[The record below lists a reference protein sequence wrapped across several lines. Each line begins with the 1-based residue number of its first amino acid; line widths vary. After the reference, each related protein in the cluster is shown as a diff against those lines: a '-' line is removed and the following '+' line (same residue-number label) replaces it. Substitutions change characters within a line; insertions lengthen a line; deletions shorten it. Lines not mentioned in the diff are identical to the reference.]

1 MIPPPCTLDQHHP
14 SQFFAKSSGKAE
26 CSITCKTERQSRL
39 LSLSRWL
46 ALFVCLLAFSPAG
59 AKPVGKYKNFKV
71 SSYIRA
77 QDLARMEDDK
87 FLKATWE
94 TVSSQ
99 VDLDKIYLETHR
111 DAYTVPEKILLKVK
125 KFFLSKGLEVGGGI
139 TYTRSEPTDFETY
152 SYARDEERQQVKEIA
167 EYTAKHFDDFILDD
181 FFFIDLKN
189 DDEIAAK
196 ERSGKSWTEY
206 RLRLMADAGRELVV
220 EPAKRVNPKVK
231 VIIKYPNW
239 YDHFH
244 GLGFNLEEEPI
255 YFDGLWT
262 GTETRDPGSAQH
274 LQNYLSYNV
283 VRYFDNIAHGKNGG
297 GWVDAG
303 GIHMSMDRYAE
314 QLHLTMLSKTPEI
327 ILWNYM
333 QLNDVKISPQ
343 MRAPWQDAGGNS
355 FRYDE
360 MVAPFKQGNNT
371 VTPTTMARFASV
383 TLRQTDELIGKLGNP
398 IGLASYKPY
407 HSSGED
413 FLQNYLGMIGLP
425 MDMYPKWKEGQQQI
439 LLTQQAAKD
448 PQIVGKIKKQLK
460 QGGDVII
467 TTGLL
472 KAIKEQLGDVCEL
485 YCGDLK
491 AIVNDFGWA
500 GKSER
505 EFIIPQVK
513 YFTNDAWEVVSAGRP
528 LNGGVSGYPILL
540 RDTYSKGTLFVLT
553 IPDDFGNLYDYPAG
567 VLNVIRRSMS
577 KDVGAYIEGPSK
589 VALFPYDNKTLVV
602 ENFNDEAVTL
612 RVVINAKVTALRNL
626 LTGEQLKPAE
636 QPKMPAMFGR
646 NRFFGYAE
654 NATVFDLKLAAHSYV
669 GLGYGN

>member
-1 MIPPPCTLDQHHP
+1 MI
-14 SQFFAKSSGKAE
+14 K
-26 CSITCKTERQSRL
+26 RL
-39 LSLSRWL
+39 LIIAVVAATT
-46 ALFVCLLAFSPAG
+46 ALTVQA
-59 AKPVGKYKNFKV
+59 GKYQNFKV

-77 QDLARMEDDK
+77 QDVARMADDK
-87 FLKATWE
+87 FLNDTWQ

-111 DAYTVPEKILLKVK
+111 DAFTVDEKTMLKVK

-152 SYARDEERQQVKEIA
+152 SYARENERRQVKEVA
-167 EYTAKHFDDFILDD
+167 EYTARLFDDFILDD

-196 ERSGKSWTEY
+196 EKSGKSWTDY

-220 EPAKRVNPKVK
+220 NPAKKVNPKVK

-239 YDHFH
+239 YDHFQ
-244 GLGFNLEEEPI
+244 GLGFNLEEEPL

-274 LQNYLSYNV
+274 LQNYLSYNI
-283 VRYFDNIAHGKNGG
+283 VRYFDNIAPGKNGG

-333 QLNDVKISPQ
+333 QLYEVKIMPQ
-343 MRAPWQDAGGNS
+343 MRAKWQEPGVS
-355 FRYDE
+355 FNYDE
-360 MVAPFKQGNNT
+360 MTAPFTKDGKT
-371 VTPTTMARFASV
+371 VTPSTMARFADV
-383 TLRQTDELIGKLGNP
+383 TLHQTDKLISQLGRP

-407 HSSGED
+407 HSTGEE

-425 MDMYPKWKEGQQQI
+425 MDMYPQWQERQQI

-448 PQIVGKIKKQLK
+448 PQIVARIKAQLK
-460 QGGDVII
+460 KGGDVII

-472 KAIKEQLGDVCEL
+472 KAIKDQLADVCEL
-485 YCGDLK
+485 ECGDLK
-491 AIVNDFGWA
+491 AIVNDFGWF
-500 GKSER
+500 GKSGR

-513 YFTNDAWEVVSAGRP
+513 YYTNDAWEVVSAGRP

-540 RDTYSKGTLFVLT
+540 RDTYSKGMLFVLT

-567 VLNVIRRSMS
+567 ALNIIRRAMS

-602 ENFNDEAVTL
+602 ENFNDEAVSL
-612 RVVINAKVTALRNL
+612 RVIINSQVSTLRNL
-626 LTGEQLKPAE
+626 LTGQQLQPA
-636 QPKMPAMFGR
+636 QIPPVTGFFR
-646 NRFFGYAE
+646 YNRFFGYPDGS
-654 NATVFDLKLAAHSYV
+654 TVFDLQLPAHSYI
-669 GLGYGN
+669 GLGY

>member
-1 MIPPPCTLDQHHP
+1 MTNLFRIMMFMT
-14 SQFFAKSSGKAE
+14 
-26 CSITCKTERQSRL
+26 
-39 LSLSRWL
+39 
-46 ALFVCLLAFSPAG
+46 LFVVHSTLCHAVTPA
-59 AKPVGKYKNFKV
+59 PPQQHGKYHNFKV
-71 SSYIRA
+71 STYIRA

-87 FLKATWE
+87 FLKSTWE
-94 TVSSQ
+94 LVSSQ

-111 DAYTVPEKILLKVK
+111 DAFIVPEKTLLKVK
-125 KFFLSKGLEVGGGI
+125 KFFQSKGLEVGGGI

-152 SYARDEERQQVKEIA
+152 SYARQNEREQVKHIA
-167 EYTAKHFDDFILDD
+167 EYTAKFFDDFILDD

-196 ERSGKSWTEY
+196 GNRSWTEY
-206 RLRLMADAGRELVV
+206 RLRLMSDAGRELVV
-220 EPAKRVNPKVK
+220 EPAKKVNPKVK

-244 GLGFNLEEEPI
+244 GLGFNLEEEPT
-255 YFDGLWT
+255 YFDGIWT

-274 LQNYLSYNV
+274 LQNYLSYNIM
-283 VRYFDNIAHGKNGG
+283 RFFDNIAPGKNGG

-333 QLNDVKISPQ
+333 QLAEVKIRPE
-343 MRAPWQDAGGNS
+343 MRAPWQSSGGNS

-360 MVAPFKQGNNT
+360 MVAPYQKDGRSIY
-371 VTPTTMARFASV
+371 PTTMARFAHV
-383 TLRQTDELIGKLGNP
+383 TLHQTDQLIGHLGRP
-398 IGLASYKPY
+398 VGLASYKPY

-425 MDMYPKWKEGQQQI
+425 MDMYPQWQQNRQQI

-448 PQIVGKIKKQLK
+448 AQLVEKIKQQLK
-460 QGGDVII
+460 NGGDVII

-472 KAIKEQLGDVCEL
+472 KVIKDQLADVVEL

-491 AIVNDFGWA
+491 AIVNDFGRC

-513 YFTNDAWEVVSAGRP
+513 YFTNDSWEVVSAGRP
-528 LNGGVSGYPILL
+528 LSGGVSGYPVLL
-540 RDTYSKGTLFVLT
+540 RNTYSKGTLFVLT

-567 VLNVIRRSMS
+567 VLNIIRRAMS

-602 ENFNDEAVTL
+602 ENFNDAAVDL
-612 RVVINAKVTALRNL
+612 RVVVNAKVQTLRNL
-626 LTGEQLKPAE
+626 LTGEQLKPIE
-636 QPKMPAMFGR
+636 VKISH

-654 NATVFDLKLAAHSYV
+654 QQTVFEVRLAAHSYI
-669 GLGYGN
+669 GLGY

>member
-1 MIPPPCTLDQHHP
+1 MKTNRQLRLILSVAIAVLTVLPVM
-14 SQFFAKSSGKAE
+14 GKG
-26 CSITCKTERQSRL
+26 Q
-39 LSLSRWL
+39 
-46 ALFVCLLAFSPAG
+46 
-59 AKPVGKYKNFKV
+59 YKNFKV

-77 QDLARMEDDK
+77 QDVARMADDK
-87 FLKATWE
+87 FLNQTWE

-111 DAYTVPEKILLKVK
+111 DAYTVDEKTMTKVK

-152 SYARDEERQQVKEIA
+152 SYARENERQTVKEVA
-167 EYTAKHFDDFILDD
+167 EYTAKLFDDFILDD

-196 ERSGKSWTEY
+196 GTKNWTEY

-220 EPAKRVNPKVK
+220 EPAKKVNPKVK

-244 GLGFNLEEEPI
+244 GLGFNLEEEPL

-262 GTETRDPGSAQH
+262 GTETRDPASAQH
-274 LQNYLSYNV
+274 LQNYLSYNII
-283 VRYFDNIAHGKNGG
+283 RYFDNIAPGKNGG

-303 GIHMSMDRYAE
+303 GINMSMDRYAE

-333 QLNDVKISPQ
+333 QLNDVKIMPEM
-343 MRAPWQDAGGNS
+343 MRAKWQDAGGNS

-360 MVAPFKQGNNT
+360 MVAPFTKGGKT
-371 VTPTTMARFASV
+371 ITPTTMARFASV
-383 TLRQTDELIGKLGNP
+383 TLQQTDKLVGKLGKP
-398 IGLASYKPY
+398 IGLVSYKPY

-425 MDMYPKWKEGQQQI
+425 MDMYPQFLTDRQQI
-439 LLTQQAAKD
+439 LLTEQAAKD
-448 PQIVGKIKKQLK
+448 PQIVEKIRQQLK
-460 QGGDVII
+460 KGGDVII

-472 KAIKEQLGDVCEL
+472 KAIREKIADICEL

-491 AIVNDFGWA
+491 AIVNDFGYM

-528 LNGGVSGYPILL
+528 LTGGVSGYPILL
-540 RDTYSKGTLFVLT
+540 RDTYSKGMLFVLT
-553 IPDDFGNLYDYPAG
+553 IPDDFGNLSDYPAAA
-567 VLNVIRRSMS
+567 LNVIRRAMS
-577 KDVGAYIEGPSK
+577 KDIGAYIEGPAK
-589 VALFPYDNKTLVV
+589 VALFPYDNRTLVV
-602 ENFNDEAVTL
+602 ENFNDEAVSVN
-612 RVVINAKVTALRNL
+612 VVVNEKVGSLRNL
-626 LTGEQLKPAE
+626 LTGESY
-636 QPKMPAMFGR
+636 QPKEQQPATMR
-646 NRFFGYAE
+646 WRSRFSGYPE
-654 NATVFDLKLAAHSYV
+654 GATVFSIQIPAHSYI
-669 GLGYGN
+669 GLGY

>member
-1 MIPPPCTLDQHHP
+1 M
-14 SQFFAKSSGKAE
+14 KS
-26 CSITCKTERQSRL
+26 T
-39 LSLSRWL
+39 
-46 ALFVCLLAFSPAG
+46 LLAVALLLIPA
-59 AKPVGKYKNFKV
+59 AMHAGKFQHFKV
-71 SSYIRA
+71 STYIRA
-77 QDLARMEDDK
+77 QDVARMNDDK
-87 FLKATWE
+87 FLKSTWE
-94 TVSSQ
+94 TVSTQ

-111 DAYTVPEKILLKVK
+111 DAFIVPEKILNKVK

-139 TYTRSEPTDFETY
+139 TFTRSEPTDFETY
-152 SYARDEERQQVKEIA
+152 SYAREEERQLVKKIS
-167 EYTAKHFDDFILDD
+167 EYTARFFDDIILDD

-196 ERSGKSWTEY
+196 GTKSWTEY

-220 EPAKRVNPKVK
+220 NPAKAVNPKVK

-244 GLGFNLEEEPI
+244 GLGFNLEEEPT

-274 LQNYLSYNV
+274 LQNYLSYNI
-283 VRYFDNIAHGKNGG
+283 VRYFDNIAPGRNGG

-314 QLHLTMLSKTPEI
+314 QLHLTMLSRTPEI

-333 QLNDVKISPQ
+333 QLAEVKITPQ

-360 MVAPFKQGNNT
+360 MVAPFTKDGKT
-371 VTPTTMARFASV
+371 VTPTTMARFANV
-383 TLRQTDELIGKLGNP
+383 TLHQTDQLVGQLGNP
-398 IGLASYKPY
+398 IGLVSYKPY

-425 MDMYPKWKEGQQQI
+425 MDMHPQWKDDRQQI
-439 LLTQQAAKD
+439 LLTEQAAKD
-448 PQIVGKIKKQLK
+448 KEIVEKIKGQLRK
-460 QGGDVII
+460 GGDVII

-472 KAIKEQLGDVCEL
+472 KAIKDQLADVCEL

-491 AIVNDFGWA
+491 AIVNDFGFS

-540 RDTYSKGTLFVLT
+540 RDTYSKGILFVLT

-567 VLNVIRRSMS
+567 ALNIIRRAMS

-589 VALFPYDNKTLVV
+589 VSLFPYDNKTLVV
-602 ENFNDEAVTL
+602 ENFNDQAVSV
-612 RVVINAKVTALRNL
+612 RVVVNSKVVSLRNL
-626 LTGEQLKPAE
+626 LTGEQLKPASLPTP
-636 QPKMPAMFGR
+636 QGFFGR
-646 NRFFGYAE
+646 NRFYGYAE
-654 NATVFDLKLAAHSYV
+654 GATVFDVTLPAHSYI
-669 GLGYGN
+669 GLGILSPPSSV

>member
-1 MIPPPCTLDQHHP
+1 MKMKCFTKIVLAAMATLAVLPAQ
-14 SQFFAKSSGKAE
+14 AKSKAM
-26 CSITCKTERQSRL
+26 
-39 LSLSRWL
+39 
-46 ALFVCLLAFSPAG
+46 F
-59 AKPVGKYKNFKV
+59 KNFKV
-71 SSYIRA
+71 STYIRA
-77 QDLARMEDDK
+77 QDIARMDDDK
-87 FLKATWE
+87 FLKDTWE

-111 DAYTVPEKILLKVK
+111 DAFIVPEKTLLKVK
-125 KFFLSKGLEVGGGI
+125 KFFLQKGLEVGGGI

-152 SYARDEERQQVKEIA
+152 SYARENERQQVKEIA

-196 ERSGKSWTEY
+196 EKSGKSWTEY

-220 EPAKRVNPKVK
+220 NPAKAVNPKVK

-244 GLGFNLEEEPI
+244 GLGFNLEEEPL

-274 LQNYLSYNV
+274 LQNYLSYNI
-283 VRYFDNIAHGKNGG
+283 VRYFDNIAPGKNGG

-333 QLNDVKISPQ
+333 QLNDVKITPN

-360 MVAPFKQGNNT
+360 MVAPFTKEKGGRAIQ
-371 VTPTTMARFASV
+371 PTTMARFANV
-383 TLRQTDELIGKLGNP
+383 TLHQTDELIGQLGNP

-425 MDMYPKWKEGQQQI
+425 MDMYPQWQERQQI

-448 PQIVGKIKKQLK
+448 PQIVEKIKDQLK
-460 QGGDVII
+460 KGGDVII

-472 KAIKEQLGDVCEL
+472 KAIKDKLADVCEL

-491 AIVNDFGWA
+491 AIVNDFGWF

-540 RDTYSKGTLFVLT
+540 RDTYSKGMLFVLT

-567 VLNVIRRSMS
+567 ALNVIRRAMS

-589 VALFPYDNKTLVV
+589 VALFPYDNKTLVI

-612 RVVINAKVTALRNL
+612 RVVINQKVGSLRNL
-626 LTGEQLKPAE
+626 MTGDQLKPATLP
-636 QPKMPAMFGR
+636 QTRPMWGR
-646 NRFFGYAE
+646 NLFFGYPDG
-654 NATVFDLKLAAHSYV
+654 ATVFDLQLPAHSYI
-669 GLGYGN
+669 GLGY

>member
-1 MIPPPCTLDQHHP
+1 MMKKMIKNVMMAAVT
-14 SQFFAKSSGKAE
+14 AMAV
-26 CSITCKTERQSRL
+26 QS
-39 LSLSRWL
+39 
-46 ALFVCLLAFSPAG
+46 AQA
-59 AKPVGKYKNFKV
+59 GKYQNFKV
-71 SSYIRA
+71 STYIRA
-77 QDLARMEDDK
+77 QDVARMADDK
-87 FLKATWE
+87 FLNQTWE

-111 DAYTVPEKILLKVK
+111 DAFTVDEKTMTKVK

-139 TYTRSEPTDFETY
+139 TYTRSEPSDFETY
-152 SYARDEERQQVKEIA
+152 SYARPVERQQVRQIA
-167 EYTAKHFDDFILDD
+167 EYTARLFDDFILDD

-196 ERSGKSWTEY
+196 GTKSWTDY
-206 RLRLMADAGRELVV
+206 RLRLMADAGRELVL
-220 EPAKRVNPKVK
+220 EPAKKVNPKVK

-244 GLGFNLEEEPI
+244 GLGFNLEEEPQ
-255 YFDGLWT
+255 YFDGIWT
-262 GTETRDPGSAQH
+262 GTETRDPASAQH

-283 VRYFDNIAHGKNGG
+283 VRYFDNIAPGKNGG

-303 GIHMSMDRYAE
+303 GIQMSMDRYAE

-333 QLNDVKISPQ
+333 QLNDVKITPQ

-360 MVAPFKQGNNT
+360 MVVPYQKDGKT
-371 VTPTTMARFASV
+371 ITPTTMARFASV
-383 TLRQTDELIGKLGNP
+383 TLRQTDRLVGQLGKP
-398 IGLASYKPY
+398 VGLVSYKPY

-425 MDMYPKWKEGQQQI
+425 MDMHPTFLNDRQQI
-439 LLTQQAAKD
+439 LLTEQAAKD
-448 PQIVGKIKKQLK
+448 PQIVDKIKTQLK
-460 QGGDVII
+460 KGGDVII

-472 KAIKEQLGDVCEL
+472 KVIREQLSDVCEL

-491 AIVNDFGWA
+491 AIVSDFGFA
-500 GKSER
+500 GKSPR

-528 LNGGVSGYPILL
+528 LTGGVSGYPILL
-540 RDTYSKGTLFVLT
+540 RDTYSKGMLFVLT

-567 VLNVIRRSMS
+567 ALNVIRRAMS
-577 KDVGAYIEGPSK
+577 KDVGAYIEGPAK
-589 VALFPYDNKTLVV
+589 VAFFPYDNRTMVV
-602 ENFNDEAVTL
+602 ENFNDETVSL
-612 RVVINAKVTALRNL
+612 RVVVNSKITNLRNI
-626 LTGEQLKPAE
+626 LTGELLQPADLPKPA
-636 QPKMPAMFGR
+636 PSWGR
-646 NRFFGYAE
+646 NRFFGYPDG
-654 NATVFDLKLAAHSYV
+654 ATVFDISLPAHSYI
-669 GLGYGN
+669 GLDYGHDS

>member
-1 MIPPPCTLDQHHP
+1 MTNQNLVRIILAA
-14 SQFFAKSSGKAE
+14 FAF
-26 CSITCKTERQSRL
+26 
-39 LSLSRWL
+39 L
-46 ALFVCLLAFSPAG
+46 AANVVQA
-59 AKPVGKYKNFKV
+59 GKYQHFKV
-71 SSYIRA
+71 STYIRA
-77 QDLARMEDDK
+77 QDVARMEDDK
-87 FLKATWE
+87 FLKSTWE

-99 VDLDKIYLETHR
+99 VDLDKIYIETHR
-111 DAYTVPEKILLKVK
+111 DAFIVPEKTINKVK

-139 TYTRSEPTDFETY
+139 TFTRSEPTDFETY
-152 SYARDEERQQVKEIA
+152 SYAREEERQQVKHIS
-167 EYTAKHFDDFILDD
+167 EYTAKFFDDFILDD

-196 ERSGKSWTEY
+196 GNKSWTEY

-220 EPAKRVNPKVK
+220 NPAKAVNPKVK

-244 GLGFNLEEEPI
+244 GLGFNLEEEPG

-274 LQNYLSYNV
+274 LQNYLSYNIM
-283 VRYFDNIAHGKNGG
+283 RYFDNIAPGRNGG

-314 QLHLTMLSKTPEI
+314 QLHLTMLTHTPEI

-333 QLNDVKISPQ
+333 QLAEVKITPA
-343 MRAPWQDAGGNS
+343 MRAPWQNDGGNS
-355 FRYDE
+355 FRYDD
-360 MVAPFKQGNNT
+360 MVAPFTKNGKT
-371 VTPTTMARFASV
+371 VTPTTMARFADQ
-383 TLRQTDELIGKLGNP
+383 TLHQTDMLMGKLGNP
-398 IGLASYKPY
+398 IGLVSYKPY

-425 MDMYPKWKEGQQQI
+425 MDMHPQWVEGRQQI

-448 PQIVGKIKKQLK
+448 PQIVKRIRQQLK
-460 QGGDVII
+460 KGGDVII

-472 KAIKEQLGDVCEL
+472 KVIKDQLADVVEL

-491 AIVNDFGWA
+491 AIVNDFGFA

-528 LNGGVSGYPILL
+528 LSGGVSGYPILL
-540 RDTYSKGTLFVLT
+540 RDTYSKGMLFVLT

-567 VLNVIRRSMS
+567 VLNIIRRAMS
-577 KDVGAYIEGPSK
+577 KDVGAYLEGPSK
-589 VALFPYDNKTLVV
+589 VSLFAYDNKTMVV
-602 ENFNDEAVTL
+602 ENFNDDAVSL
-612 RVVINAKVTALRNL
+612 RVVVNDKVNSLSNL
-626 LTGEQLKPAE
+626 ITGEKLMPAE
-636 QPKMPAMFGR
+636 VKYSR
-646 NRFFGYAE
+646 NRFYGYSE
-654 NATVFDLKLAAHSYV
+654 TQTVFDIKLPAHSYV
-669 GLGYGN
+669 GLGY

>member
-1 MIPPPCTLDQHHP
+1 MMLAAVAVLSALP
-14 SQFFAKSSGKAE
+14 AAGK
-26 CSITCKTERQSRL
+26 
-39 LSLSRWL
+39 
-46 ALFVCLLAFSPAG
+46 
-59 AKPVGKYKNFKV
+59 GKYQNFKV
-71 SSYIRA
+71 STYIRA
-77 QDLARMEDDK
+77 QDVARMADDK
-87 FLKATWE
+87 FLNRTWE

-111 DAYTVPEKILLKVK
+111 DAFTVDEKTMTKVK

-152 SYARDEERQQVKEIA
+152 SYARPVERQQVREVA
-167 EYTAKHFDDFILDD
+167 EYTAKLFDDFILDD

-196 ERSGKSWTEY
+196 EKSGKSWTEY
-206 RLRLMADAGRELVV
+206 RLRLMADAGRELVL
-220 EPAKRVNPKVK
+220 EPAKKVNPKVK

-244 GLGFNLEEEPI
+244 GLGFNLEEEPQ
-255 YFDGLWT
+255 YFDGIWT

-283 VRYFDNIAHGKNGG
+283 VRYFDNIAPGKNGG

-333 QLNDVKISPQ
+333 QLNDVKITPQ
-343 MRAPWQDAGGNS
+343 MRAKWQDAGDNS

-360 MVAPFKQGNNT
+360 MVAPYQKAGKT
-371 VTPTTMARFASV
+371 MTPTTMARFASV
-383 TLRQTDELIGKLGNP
+383 TLQQTDKLMGQLGNP
-398 IGLASYKPY
+398 VGLVSYKPY

-425 MDMYPKWKEGQQQI
+425 MDMHPQFLNDRQQI
-439 LLTQQAAKD
+439 LLTEQAAKD
-448 PQIVGKIKKQLK
+448 PQIVDKIKAQLK
-460 QGGDVII
+460 KGGDVII

-472 KAIKEQLGDVCEL
+472 KAIREKIADVCEL

-491 AIVNDFGWA
+491 AIVNDFGWF

-528 LNGGVSGYPILL
+528 LSGGVSGYPILL
-540 RDTYSKGTLFVLT
+540 RDTYSKGMLFVLT
-553 IPDDFGNLYDYPAG
+553 IPDDFGNLYDFPAG
-567 VLNVIRRSMS
+567 ALNVIRRAMS

-602 ENFNDEAVTL
+602 ENFNDEAVSL
-612 RVVINAKVTALRNL
+612 RVVINTKVGALRNL
-626 LTGEQLKPAE
+626 LTGEELKPAE
-636 QPKMPAMFGR
+636 KTSGQVFPFR

-654 NATVFDLKLAAHSYV
+654 GATVFDLKLAAHSYV
-669 GLGYGN
+669 GLGY

>member
-1 MIPPPCTLDQHHP
+1 MKMMNM
-14 SQFFAKSSGKAE
+14 KSILLTAV
-26 CSITCKTERQSRL
+26 L
-39 LSLSRWL
+39 LSTS
-46 ALFVCLLAFSPAG
+46 AVMHAG
-59 AKPVGKYKNFKV
+59 NYQNFKV
-71 SSYIRA
+71 STYIRA
-77 QDLARMEDDK
+77 QDVARMDDDK
-87 FLKATWE
+87 FLKSTWE

-111 DAYTVPEKILLKVK
+111 DAFTVPEKTLNKVK

-139 TYTRSEPTDFETY
+139 TFTRSEPTDFETY
-152 SYARDEERQQVKEIA
+152 SYAREDERQQVKQISEF
-167 EYTAKHFDDFILDD
+167 TARHFADFILDD

-189 DDEIAAK
+189 DDEIRAK
-196 ERSGKSWTEY
+196 GNKSWTEY

-220 EPAKRVNPKVK
+220 NPAKAVNPKVK

-244 GLGFNLEEEPI
+244 GLGFNLEEEPL

-262 GTETRDPGSAQH
+262 GTETRDPASAQH
-274 LQNYLSYNV
+274 LQNYLSYNII
-283 VRYFDNIAHGKNGG
+283 RYFDNIAPGRNGG

-303 GIHMSMDRYAE
+303 GINMSMDRYAE
-314 QLHLTMLSKTPEI
+314 QLHLTMLARTPEI

-333 QLNDVKISPQ
+333 QLAEVKITPQ

-360 MVAPFKQGNNT
+360 MVAPFKKNGKT
-371 VTPTTMARFASV
+371 ITPTTMARFAQE
-383 TLRQTDELIGKLGNP
+383 TLRQTDKLVGKLGNP
-398 IGLASYKPY
+398 IGLVSYKPY

-425 MDMYPKWKEGQQQI
+425 MDMHPKWKDNRQQI
-439 LLTQQAAKD
+439 LLTEQAAKD
-448 PQIVGKIKKQLK
+448 EQIVEKMKEQLRK
-460 QGGDVII
+460 GGDVII

-472 KAIKEQLGDVCEL
+472 KVIKDKLADICEL

-491 AIVNDFGWA
+491 AIVNDFGFS

-528 LNGGVSGYPILL
+528 LTGGVSGYPILL
-540 RDTYSKGTLFVLT
+540 RDTYSKGILFVLT

-567 VLNVIRRSMS
+567 ALNIIRRAMS

-602 ENFNDEAVTL
+602 ENFNDTPVSV
-612 RVVINAKVTALRNL
+612 RVVINGKIETLRNL
-626 LTGEQLKPAE
+626 LTGEQLKPANLPRP
-636 QPKMPAMFGR
+636 QGFFGR
-646 NRFFGYAE
+646 NRFYGYAE
-654 NATVFDLKLAAHSYV
+654 GATAFDVSLPAHSYI
-669 GLGYGN
+669 GLGY

>member
-1 MIPPPCTLDQHHP
+1 MDRRIV
-14 SQFFAKSSGKAE
+14 KK
-26 CSITCKTERQSRL
+26 
-39 LSLSRWL
+39 
-46 ALFVCLLAFSPAG
+46 VLLAIITAMSVI
-59 AKPVGKYKNFKV
+59 PVMASQYKNFKV
-71 SSYIRA
+71 STYIRA
-77 QDLARMEDDK
+77 QDVARMEDEQ
-87 FLKATWE
+87 FLKSTWE
-94 TVSSQ
+94 IVSTQ

-111 DAYTVPEKILLKVK
+111 DAFTVPEKTMLKVK

-139 TYTRSEPTDFETY
+139 TFTRSEPTDFETY
-152 SYARDEERQQVKEIA
+152 SYAREDERQQVKQIS
-167 EYTAKHFDDFILDD
+167 EYTAKLFDDFILDD

-196 ERSGKSWTEY
+196 GNKSWTEY

-220 EPAKRVNPKVK
+220 NPAKAVNPKVK
-231 VIIKYPNW
+231 VIVKYPNW

-244 GLGFNLEEEPI
+244 GLGFNLEEEPA
-255 YFDGLWT
+255 YFDGIWT

-283 VRYFDNIAHGKNGG
+283 VRYFDNIAPGKRSADGRLLPEGRKNGG

-333 QLNDVKISPQ
+333 QLAEVKISSN
-343 MRAPWQDAGGNS
+343 MRAPWQEVGGNS

-360 MVAPFKQGNNT
+360 MVAPFTKNGKT
-371 VTPTTMARFASV
+371 ITPTTMARFANE
-383 TLRQTDELIGKLGNP
+383 TLHQTDKLIGKLGNP

-425 MDMYPKWKEGQQQI
+425 MDMYPQFLTDKQQI

-448 PQIVGKIKKQLK
+448 PQIVEKIKAQLK
-460 QGGDVII
+460 KGGDVII

-472 KAIKEQLGDVCEL
+472 KAIKDQIADVCEL

-491 AIVNDFGWA
+491 AIVNDFGWF

-528 LNGGVSGYPILL
+528 LTGGVSGYPILL
-540 RDTYSKGTLFVLT
+540 RDTYSKGMLFVLT

-567 VLNVIRRSMS
+567 ALNVIRRAMS
-577 KDVGAYIEGPSK
+577 KDVGAYIEGPAK

-602 ENFNDEAVTL
+602 ENFNDEAVSL
-612 RVVINAKVTALRNL
+612 RVIINNKVNTLRNL
-626 LTGEQLKPAE
+626 ITGEQLKPAE
-636 QPKMPAMFGR
+636 LPKVSAMPYR
-646 NRFFGYAE
+646 SRFMGYADGS
-654 NATVFDLKLAAHSYV
+654 TVFDLQLPAHSYI
-669 GLGYGN
+669 GLGY

>member
-1 MIPPPCTLDQHHP
+1 MTDKLRRTLTVVAL
-14 SQFFAKSSGKAE
+14 SAVM
-26 CSITCKTERQSRL
+26 
-39 LSLSRWL
+39 SLS
-46 ALFVCLLAFSPAG
+46 VQAG
-59 AKPVGKYKNFKV
+59 FYQNFKV
-71 SSYIRA
+71 STYIRA
-77 QDLARMEDDK
+77 QDVARMADEK
-87 FLKATWE
+87 FLSETWQ

-111 DAYTVPEKILLKVK
+111 DAFTVDEKTMLKVK

-152 SYARDEERQQVKEIA
+152 SYSRPNERQVVKEVA
-167 EYTAKHFDDFILDD
+167 EYTAKLFDDFILDD

-196 ERSGKSWTEY
+196 GSKSWTEY

-220 EPAKRVNPKVK
+220 EPAKKVNPKVK

-244 GLGFNLEEEPI
+244 GLGFNLEEEPF

-262 GTETRDPGSAQH
+262 GTETRDPASAQH
-274 LQNYLSYNV
+274 LQNYLSYNII
-283 VRYFDNIAHGKNGG
+283 RYFDNIAPAKNGG

-303 GIHMSMDRYAE
+303 GINMSMDRYAE
-314 QLHLTMLSKTPEI
+314 QLHLTMLTKTPEI

-333 QLNDVKISPQ
+333 QLNDVKIQPQ
-343 MRAPWQDAGGNS
+343 MMRRPWQDAGGNS

-360 MVAPFKQGNNT
+360 MVKPFTKDGKT
-371 VTPTTMARFASV
+371 ITPTTMARFASV
-383 TLRQTDELIGKLGNP
+383 TLRETDKLVGKLGSP
-398 IGLASYKPY
+398 IGLVSYKPY

-425 MDMYPKWKEGQQQI
+425 MDMRPTFPNDRQQI
-439 LLTQQAAKD
+439 LLTEQAAKD
-448 PQIVGKIKKQLK
+448 PQIVEKIKQQLK

-472 KAIKEQLGDVCEL
+472 KAIREKLADVCEL

-500 GKSER
+500 GKADR

-513 YFTNDAWEVVSAGRP
+513 YFTNDAWEVISAGRP
-528 LNGGVSGYPILL
+528 LTGGVSGYPILL
-540 RDTYSKGTLFVLT
+540 RDTYSKGMLFVLT

-567 VLNVIRRSMS
+567 ALNVIRRAMG
-577 KDVGAYIEGPSK
+577 KDIGAYIEGPAK
-589 VALFPYDNKTLVV
+589 VALFPYDNRTLVV
-602 ENFNDEAVTL
+602 ENFNDEAVSL
-612 RVVINAKVTALRNL
+612 RVVINQKVSTLRNL
-626 LTGEQLKPAE
+626 ITGEQLKPAE
-636 QPKMPAMFGR
+636 LNTNRGMYYR
-646 NRFFGYAE
+646 NRFMGYADD
-654 NATVFDLKLAAHSYV
+654 ATVFELQLPAHSYI
-669 GLGYGN
+669 GLKY

>member
-1 MIPPPCTLDQHHP
+1 M
-14 SQFFAKSSGKAE
+14 A
-26 CSITCKTERQSRL
+26 
-39 LSLSRWL
+39 
-46 ALFVCLLAFSPAG
+46 
-59 AKPVGKYKNFKV
+59 
-71 SSYIRA
+71 
-77 QDLARMEDDK
+77 DDK
-87 FLKATWE
+87 FLNDTWE
-94 TVSSQ
+94 TVSTQ

-111 DAYTVPEKILLKVK
+111 DAFTVDEKTMQKVK

-152 SYARDEERQQVKEIA
+152 SYARPDERQVVREVA
-167 EYTAKHFDDFILDD
+167 EYTARLFDDFILDD

-220 EPAKRVNPKVK
+220 GPAKKVNPKVK
-231 VIIKYPNW
+231 VIVKYPNW

-244 GLGFNLEEEPI
+244 GLGFNLEEEPQ

-262 GTETRDPGSAQH
+262 GTETRDPASAQH

-283 VRYFDNIAHGKNGG
+283 VRYFDNIAPGKNGG

-333 QLNDVKISPQ
+333 QLNDVKITPQ
-343 MRAPWQDAGGNS
+343 MCATWQLIGGNS
-355 FRYDE
+355 FSYKE
-360 MVAPFKQGNNT
+360 AVAPFTKDGKT
-371 VTPTTMARFASV
+371 ITPTTMARIAHV
-383 TLRQTDELIGKLGNP
+383 TLHQTDQLVGLLGNP
-398 IGLASYKPY
+398 IGLVSYKPY

-425 MDMYPKWKEGQQQI
+425 MDMHPQWQDDRQQI
-439 LLTQQAAKD
+439 LLTEQAAKD
-448 PQIVGKIKKQLK
+448 PQIVEKIKAQLK
-460 QGGDVII
+460 KGGDVII

-472 KAIKEQLGDVCEL
+472 KAIREQIADVCEL

-491 AIVNDFGWA
+491 AIVNDFGWQ

-528 LNGGVSGYPILL
+528 LTGGVSGYPILL
-540 RDTYSKGTLFVLT
+540 RDTYSKGILFVLT

-567 VLNVIRRSMS
+567 ALNVIRRAMS

-589 VALFPYDNKTLVV
+589 VALFPYDNKTMVV
-602 ENFNDEAVTL
+602 ENFNDEAVSL
-612 RVVINAKVTALRNL
+612 RVVINHQVSGLRNL
-626 LTGEQLKPAE
+626 MTGEQLKPAE
-636 QPKMPAMFGR
+636 VTAPQGMMFR
-646 NRFFGYAE
+646 NRFTGYAE
-654 NATVFDLKLAAHSYV
+654 DATVFDLQLAAHSYI
-669 GLGYGN
+669 GLSY

>member
-1 MIPPPCTLDQHHP
+1 MMLAAVAVLAVLP
-14 SQFFAKSSGKAE
+14 AAGK
-26 CSITCKTERQSRL
+26 
-39 LSLSRWL
+39 
-46 ALFVCLLAFSPAG
+46 
-59 AKPVGKYKNFKV
+59 GKYQNFKV
-71 SSYIRA
+71 STYIRA
-77 QDLARMEDDK
+77 QDVARMADDK
-87 FLKATWE
+87 FLNQTWE

-111 DAYTVPEKILLKVK
+111 DAFTVDEKTMTKVK

-152 SYARDEERQQVKEIA
+152 SYARPVERQQVREVA
-167 EYTAKHFDDFILDD
+167 EYTAKLFDDFILDD

-196 ERSGKSWTEY
+196 EKSGKSWTEY
-206 RLRLMADAGRELVV
+206 RLRLMADAGRELVL
-220 EPAKRVNPKVK
+220 EPAKKVNPKVK

-244 GLGFNLEEEPI
+244 GLGFNLEEEPQ
-255 YFDGLWT
+255 YFDGIWT

-283 VRYFDNIAHGKNGG
+283 VRYFDNIAPGKNGG

-333 QLNDVKISPQ
+333 QLNDVKITPQ
-343 MRAPWQDAGGNS
+343 MRAKWQDAGGNS

-360 MVAPFKQGNNT
+360 MVAPYQKAGKT
-371 VTPTTMARFASV
+371 MTPTTMARFACV
-383 TLRQTDELIGKLGNP
+383 TLQQTDKLVGQLGNP
-398 IGLASYKPY
+398 VGLVSYKPY

-425 MDMYPKWKEGQQQI
+425 MDMHPQFLNDRQQI
-439 LLTQQAAKD
+439 LLTEQAAKD
-448 PQIVGKIKKQLK
+448 PQIVDKIKAQLK
-460 QGGDVII
+460 KGGDVII

-472 KAIKEQLGDVCEL
+472 KAIREKIADVCEL

-491 AIVNDFGWA
+491 AIVNDFGWF

-528 LNGGVSGYPILL
+528 LSGGVSGYPILL
-540 RDTYSKGTLFVLT
+540 RDTYSKGILFVLT
-553 IPDDFGNLYDYPAG
+553 IPDDFGNLYDFPAG
-567 VLNVIRRSMS
+567 ALNVIRRAMS

-602 ENFNDEAVTL
+602 ENFNDEAVSL
-612 RVVINAKVTALRNL
+612 RVVINTKVGALRNL
-626 LTGEQLKPAE
+626 LTGEELKPAE
-636 QPKMPAMFGR
+636 KTSGQVFPFR

-654 NATVFDLKLAAHSYV
+654 GATVFDLKLAAHSYV
-669 GLGYGN
+669 GLGY

>member
-1 MIPPPCTLDQHHP
+1 
-14 SQFFAKSSGKAE
+14 
-26 CSITCKTERQSRL
+26 
-39 LSLSRWL
+39 
-46 ALFVCLLAFSPAG
+46 
-59 AKPVGKYKNFKV
+59 
-71 SSYIRA
+71 
-77 QDLARMEDDK
+77 MEDEQ
-87 FLKATWE
+87 FLKSTWE
-94 TVSSQ
+94 IVSTQ

-111 DAYTVPEKILLKVK
+111 DAFTVPEKTMLKVK

-139 TYTRSEPTDFETY
+139 TFTRSEPTDFETY
-152 SYARDEERQQVKEIA
+152 SYAREDERQQVKQIS
-167 EYTAKHFDDFILDD
+167 EYTAKLFDDFILDD

-196 ERSGKSWTEY
+196 GNKSWTEY

-220 EPAKRVNPKVK
+220 NPAKAVNPKVK
-231 VIIKYPNW
+231 VIVKYPNW

-244 GLGFNLEEEPI
+244 GLGFNLEEEPT
-255 YFDGLWT
+255 YFDGIWT

-283 VRYFDNIAHGKNGG
+283 VRYFDNIAPGKRSADGRLLPEGRKNGG

-333 QLNDVKISPQ
+333 QLAEVKISSN
-343 MRAPWQDAGGNS
+343 MRAPWQEVGGNS

-360 MVAPFKQGNNT
+360 MVAPFTKNGKT
-371 VTPTTMARFASV
+371 ITPTTMARFANE
-383 TLRQTDELIGKLGNP
+383 TLHQTDKLIGKLGNP

-425 MDMYPKWKEGQQQI
+425 MDMYPQFLTDKQQI

-448 PQIVGKIKKQLK
+448 PQIVEKIKAQLK
-460 QGGDVII
+460 KGGDVII

-472 KAIKEQLGDVCEL
+472 KAIKDQIADVCEL

-491 AIVNDFGWA
+491 AIVNDFGWF

-528 LNGGVSGYPILL
+528 LTGGVSGYPILL
-540 RDTYSKGTLFVLT
+540 RDTYSKGMLFVLT

-567 VLNVIRRSMS
+567 ALNVIRRAMS
-577 KDVGAYIEGPSK
+577 KDVGAYIEGPAK

-602 ENFNDEAVTL
+602 ENFNDEAVSL
-612 RVVINAKVTALRNL
+612 RVVINNKVNTLRNL
-626 LTGEQLKPAE
+626 ITGEQLKPAE
-636 QPKMPAMFGR
+636 LPKVSAMPYR
-646 NRFFGYAE
+646 SRFMGYADGS
-654 NATVFDLKLAAHSYV
+654 TVFDLQLPAHSYI
-669 GLGYGN
+669 GLGY

>member
-1 MIPPPCTLDQHHP
+1 MNTIMNYII
-14 SQFFAKSSGKAE
+14 KS
-26 CSITCKTERQSRL
+26 ERTF
-39 LSLSRWL
+39 LSVAIIILSVMPVL
-46 ALFVCLLAFSPAG
+46 A
-59 AKPVGKYKNFKV
+59 GKYQHFKV
-71 SSYIRA
+71 STYIRA
-77 QDLARMEDDK
+77 QDIARMADDQ
-87 FLKATWE
+87 FLKETWE
-94 TVSSQ
+94 AVSTQ

-111 DAYTVPEKILLKVK
+111 DAFTVDEKTMQKVK

-152 SYARDEERQQVKEIA
+152 SYARENERQLVKEVA
-167 EYTAKHFDDFILDD
+167 EYTARLFDDFILDD

-220 EPAKRVNPKVK
+220 GPAKKVNPKVK

-244 GLGFNLEEEPI
+244 GLGFNLEEEPQ

-262 GTETRDPGSAQH
+262 GTETRDPASAQH

-283 VRYFDNIAHGKNGG
+283 VRYFDNIAPGKNGG

-303 GIHMSMDRYAE
+303 GINMSMDRYAE

-333 QLNDVKISPQ
+333 QLNDVKISPEM
-343 MRAPWQDAGGNS
+343 MRKSWQDQGGNS

-360 MVAPFKQGNNT
+360 MVKPFTKDGKII
-371 VTPTTMARFASV
+371 TPTTMARFASV
-383 TLRQTDELIGKLGNP
+383 TLHETDKLIGQLGNP
-398 IGLASYKPY
+398 IGLVSYKPY

-425 MDMYPKWKEGQQQI
+425 MDMHPQWQEGRKQI
-439 LLTQQAAKD
+439 LLTEQAATD
-448 PQIVGKIKKQLK
+448 PEIMEKIKAQLK
-460 QGGDVII
+460 KGGDVII

-472 KAIKEQLGDVCEL
+472 KAIREKMADVCEL

-491 AIVNDFGWA
+491 AIVNDFGRQ
-500 GKSER
+500 GKAAR

-528 LNGGVSGYPILL
+528 LTGGVSGYPILL
-540 RDTYSKGTLFVLT
+540 RDTYSKGMLFVLT

-567 VLNVIRRSMS
+567 ALNVIRRVMS

-589 VALFPYDNKTLVV
+589 VALFPYDNRTMVV
-602 ENFNDEAVTL
+602 ENFNDEAVSL
-612 RVVINAKVTALRNL
+612 RVVINSKVSGLRNL
-626 LTGEQLKPAE
+626 MTGDQLKPAE
-636 QPKMPAMFGR
+636 VTLPQGMMFR
-646 NRFFGYAE
+646 NRFWGYAE
-654 NATVFDLKLAAHSYV
+654 DATVFDVKLPAHSYI
-669 GLGYGN
+669 GLSY

>member
-1 MIPPPCTLDQHHP
+1 MTKMTIHHLKRIIMAATTALMAMP
-14 SQFFAKSSGKAE
+14 G
-26 CSITCKTERQSRL
+26 
-39 LSLSRWL
+39 L
-46 ALFVCLLAFSPAG
+46 AG
-59 AKPVGKYKNFKV
+59 HGQYQNFKV
-71 SSYIRA
+71 STYIRA
-77 QDLARMEDDK
+77 QDVARMADDK
-87 FLKATWE
+87 FLNQTWE

-111 DAYTVPEKILLKVK
+111 DAFTVDEKTMTKVK

-152 SYARDEERQQVKEIA
+152 SYARENERQQVKEVA
-167 EYTAKHFDDFILDD
+167 EYTAKLFDDFILDD

-220 EPAKRVNPKVK
+220 GPAKKVNPKVK
-231 VIIKYPNW
+231 VIVKYPNW

-244 GLGFNLEEEPI
+244 GLGFNLEEEPL
-255 YFDGLWT
+255 YFDGIWT
-262 GTETRDPGSAQH
+262 GTETRDPASAQH

-283 VRYFDNIAHGKNGG
+283 VRYFDNIAPGKNGG

-333 QLNDVKISPQ
+333 QLNDVKITPQ

-360 MVAPFKQGNNT
+360 MVKPFTKNGKT
-371 VTPTTMARFASV
+371 VTPTTMASFASA
-383 TLRQTDELIGKLGNP
+383 TLKQTDKLIGLLGNP

-425 MDMYPKWKEGQQQI
+425 MDMYPQWQERQQI
-439 LLTQQAAKD
+439 LLTQQAAND
-448 PQIVGKIKKQLK
+448 PQIVEKIKGQLRK
-460 QGGDVII
+460 GGDVIV

-472 KAIKEQLGDVCEL
+472 KAIKDKLADVCEL

-491 AIVNDFGWA
+491 AIVNDFGWS

-513 YFTNDAWEVVSAGRP
+513 YFTNDAWEVISAGRP
-528 LNGGVSGYPILL
+528 LTGGVSGYPILL

-553 IPDDFGNLYDYPAG
+553 IPDDFGNLYDFPAG
-567 VLNVIRRSMS
+567 ALNVIRRAMS
-577 KDVGAYIEGPSK
+577 KDTGAYIEGPSK

-602 ENFNDEAVTL
+602 ENFNDEAVSL
-612 RVVINAKVTALRNL
+612 RVVINTKVSALSNL
-626 LTGEQLKPAE
+626 LTGQQLKPAE
-636 QPKMPAMFGR
+636 VKPLTGMFGR
-646 NRFFGYAE
+646 NRFLGYADD
-654 NATVFDLKLAAHSYV
+654 ATVFDLQLPAHSYI
-669 GLGYGN
+669 GLKY

>member
-1 MIPPPCTLDQHHP
+1 MKMMNM
-14 SQFFAKSSGKAE
+14 KSILLTAV
-26 CSITCKTERQSRL
+26 L
-39 LSLSRWL
+39 LSTS
-46 ALFVCLLAFSPAG
+46 AVMHAG
-59 AKPVGKYKNFKV
+59 NYQNFKV
-71 SSYIRA
+71 STYIRA
-77 QDLARMEDDK
+77 QDVARMDDDK
-87 FLKATWE
+87 FLKSTWE

-111 DAYTVPEKILLKVK
+111 DAFTVSEKTLNKVK

-139 TYTRSEPTDFETY
+139 TFTRSEPTDFETY
-152 SYARDEERQQVKEIA
+152 SYAREEERQQVKQISEF
-167 EYTAKHFDDFILDD
+167 TARHFDDFILDD

-189 DDEIAAK
+189 DDEIRAK
-196 ERSGKSWTEY
+196 GNKSWTEY

-220 EPAKRVNPKVK
+220 NPAKAVNPKVK

-244 GLGFNLEEEPI
+244 GLGFNLEEEPL

-262 GTETRDPGSAQH
+262 GTETRDPASAQH
-274 LQNYLSYNV
+274 LQNYLSYNII
-283 VRYFDNIAHGKNGG
+283 RYFDNIAPGRNGG

-303 GIHMSMDRYAE
+303 GINMSMDRYAE
-314 QLHLTMLSKTPEI
+314 QLHLTMLARTPEI

-333 QLNDVKISPQ
+333 QLAEVKITPQ

-360 MVAPFKQGNNT
+360 MVAPFKKDGKT
-371 VTPTTMARFASV
+371 ITPTTMARFAQE
-383 TLRQTDELIGKLGNP
+383 TLRQTDKLVGKLGNP
-398 IGLASYKPY
+398 IGLVSFKPY

-425 MDMYPKWKEGQQQI
+425 MDMHPKWKDNRQQI
-439 LLTQQAAKD
+439 LLTEQAAKD
-448 PQIVGKIKKQLK
+448 EQIVEKMKEQLRK
-460 QGGDVII
+460 GGDVII

-472 KAIKEQLGDVCEL
+472 KAIKDKLADICEL

-491 AIVNDFGWA
+491 AIVNDFGFS

-528 LNGGVSGYPILL
+528 LTGGVSGYPILL
-540 RDTYSKGTLFVLT
+540 RDTYSKGMLFVLT

-567 VLNVIRRSMS
+567 ALNIIRRAMS

-602 ENFNDEAVTL
+602 ENFNDTPVSV
-612 RVVINAKVTALRNL
+612 RVVINGKIETLRNL
-626 LTGEQLKPAE
+626 LTGEQLKPANLPRP
-636 QPKMPAMFGR
+636 QGFFGR
-646 NRFFGYAE
+646 NRFYGYAE
-654 NATVFDLKLAAHSYV
+654 GATAFDVSLPAHSYI
-669 GLGYGN
+669 GLGY

>member
-1 MIPPPCTLDQHHP
+1 MKMMNM
-14 SQFFAKSSGKAE
+14 KSILLTAV
-26 CSITCKTERQSRL
+26 L
-39 LSLSRWL
+39 LSTS
-46 ALFVCLLAFSPAG
+46 AVMHAG
-59 AKPVGKYKNFKV
+59 NYQNFKV
-71 SSYIRA
+71 STYIRA
-77 QDLARMEDDK
+77 QDVARMDDDK
-87 FLKATWE
+87 FLKSTWE

-111 DAYTVPEKILLKVK
+111 DAFTVPEKTLNKVK

-139 TYTRSEPTDFETY
+139 IFKGSAPTDFETY
-152 SYARDEERQQVKEIA
+152 SYAREDERQQVKQISEF
-167 EYTAKHFDDFILDD
+167 TARHFDDFILDD

-189 DDEIAAK
+189 DDEIRAK
-196 ERSGKSWTEY
+196 GNKSWTEY

-220 EPAKRVNPKVK
+220 NPAKAVNPRVK

-244 GLGFNLEEEPI
+244 GLGFNLEEEPL

-262 GTETRDPGSAQH
+262 GTETRDPASAQH
-274 LQNYLSYNV
+274 LQNYLSYNII
-283 VRYFDNIAHGKNGG
+283 RYFDNIAPGRNGG

-303 GIHMSMDRYAE
+303 GINMSMDRYAE
-314 QLHLTMLSKTPEI
+314 QLHLTMLARTPEI
-327 ILWNYM
+327 ILWNYI
-333 QLNDVKISPQ
+333 QLAEVKITSQ

-360 MVAPFKQGNNT
+360 MVAPFKKDGKT
-371 VTPTTMARFASV
+371 ITPTTMARFAQE
-383 TLRQTDELIGKLGNP
+383 TLRQTDKLVGKLGNP
-398 IGLASYKPY
+398 IGLVSYKPY

-425 MDMYPKWKEGQQQI
+425 MDMHPKWKDNRQQI
-439 LLTQQAAKD
+439 LLTEQAAKD
-448 PQIVGKIKKQLK
+448 EQIVEKMKEQLRK
-460 QGGDVII
+460 GGDVII

-472 KAIKEQLGDVCEL
+472 KVIKDKLADICEL

-491 AIVNDFGWA
+491 AIVNDFGFS

-528 LNGGVSGYPILL
+528 LTGGVSGYPILL
-540 RDTYSKGTLFVLT
+540 RDTYSKGILFVLT

-567 VLNVIRRSMS
+567 ALNIIRRAMS

-602 ENFNDEAVTL
+602 ENFNDTPVSV
-612 RVVINAKVTALRNL
+612 RVVINGKADTLRNL
-626 LTGEQLKPAE
+626 LTGEQLKPANLPRP
-636 QPKMPAMFGR
+636 QGFFGR
-646 NRFFGYAE
+646 NRFYGYAE
-654 NATVFDLKLAAHSYV
+654 GATAFDVSLPAHSYI
-669 GLGYGN
+669 GLGY

>member
-1 MIPPPCTLDQHHP
+1 M
-14 SQFFAKSSGKAE
+14 KS
-26 CSITCKTERQSRL
+26 I
-39 LSLSRWL
+39 
-46 ALFVCLLAFSPAG
+46 LLAVALLLIPA
-59 AKPVGKYKNFKV
+59 AMHAGKFQHFKV
-71 SSYIRA
+71 STYIRA
-77 QDLARMEDDK
+77 QDVARMDDDK
-87 FLKATWE
+87 FLKSTWE

-111 DAYTVPEKILLKVK
+111 DAFTVPEKTLNKVK
-125 KFFLSKGLEVGGGI
+125 KYFLSKGLEVGGGI
-139 TYTRSEPTDFETY
+139 TFTRSEPTDFETY
-152 SYARDEERQQVKEIA
+152 SYAREDERQQVKQISEF
-167 EYTAKHFDDFILDD
+167 TARHFDDFILDD

-189 DDEIAAK
+189 DDEIRAK
-196 ERSGKSWTEY
+196 GNKSWTEY

-220 EPAKRVNPKVK
+220 NPAKAVNPNVK

-244 GLGFNLEEEPI
+244 GLGFNLEEEPL

-262 GTETRDPGSAQH
+262 GTETRDPASAQH
-274 LQNYLSYNV
+274 LQNYLSYNII
-283 VRYFDNIAHGKNGG
+283 RYFDNIAPGRNGG

-303 GIHMSMDRYAE
+303 GINMSMDRYAE
-314 QLHLTMLSKTPEI
+314 QLHLTMLARTPEI

-333 QLNDVKISPQ
+333 QLAEVKITPQ

-360 MVAPFKQGNNT
+360 MVAPFKKNGKT
-371 VTPTTMARFASV
+371 ITPTTIARFAQE
-383 TLRQTDELIGKLGNP
+383 TLRQTDKLVGKLGNP
-398 IGLASYKPY
+398 IGLVSYKPY

-425 MDMYPKWKEGQQQI
+425 MDMHPKWKDNRQQI
-439 LLTQQAAKD
+439 LLTEQAAKD
-448 PQIVGKIKKQLK
+448 EQIVEKMKEQLRK
-460 QGGDVII
+460 GGDVII

-472 KAIKEQLGDVCEL
+472 KVIKDKLADICEL

-491 AIVNDFGWA
+491 AIVNDFGFS

-528 LNGGVSGYPILL
+528 LTGGVSGYPILL
-540 RDTYSKGTLFVLT
+540 RDTYSKGILFVLT

-567 VLNVIRRSMS
+567 ALNIIRRAMS

-602 ENFNDEAVTL
+602 ENFNDTPVSV
-612 RVVINAKVTALRNL
+612 RVVINGKTDTLRNL
-626 LTGEQLKPAE
+626 LTGEQLKPANLPRP
-636 QPKMPAMFGR
+636 QGFFGR
-646 NRFFGYAE
+646 NRFYGYAE
-654 NATVFDLKLAAHSYV
+654 GATAFDISLPAHSYI
-669 GLGYGN
+669 GLGY

>member
-1 MIPPPCTLDQHHP
+1 MTKKILRNVVLTAIVAVHA
-14 SQFFAKSSGKAE
+14 SM
-26 CSITCKTERQSRL
+26 
-39 LSLSRWL
+39 
-46 ALFVCLLAFSPAG
+46 ALTAVAATP
-59 AKPVGKYKNFKV
+59 GKYQHFKV
-71 SSYIRA
+71 STYIRA
-77 QDLARMEDDK
+77 QDVARMDDDK
-87 FLKATWE
+87 FLNATWQ
-94 TVSSQ
+94 TVSTQ

-111 DAYTVPEKILLKVK
+111 DAFIVPEKTLLKVK
-125 KFFLSKGLEVGGGI
+125 KFFRSKGLEVGGGI
-139 TYTRSEPTDFETY
+139 TYTRSEPSDFETY
-152 SYARDEERQQVKEIA
+152 SYAREEERQQVKQIA

-189 DDEIAAK
+189 DDGIAAMQ
-196 ERSGKSWTEY
+196 RSGAKSWTDY
-206 RLRLMADAGRELVV
+206 RLRLMSDAGRELVV
-220 EPAKRVNPKVK
+220 NPAKAVNPKVK

-244 GLGFNLEEEPI
+244 GLGFNLEEEPA
-255 YFDGLWT
+255 YFDGIWT
-262 GTETRDPGSAQH
+262 GTETRDPASAQH

-283 VRYFDNIAHGKNGG
+283 MRYFDNIAPGRNGG

-333 QLNDVKISPQ
+333 QLVEVKIRPE
-343 MRAPWQDAGGNS
+343 MRAPWQTAGGNS

-360 MVAPFKQGNNT
+360 MVAPFTRDGKT
-371 VTPTTMARFASV
+371 VIPQTMARFASV
-383 TLRQTDELIGKLGNP
+383 TLRQTDKLVGLLGNP
-398 IGLASYKPY
+398 IGLVSYKPY

-425 MDMYPKWKEGQQQI
+425 MDMHPQWQQGRQQI
-439 LLTQQAAKD
+439 LLTQQAARD
-448 PQIVGKIKKQLK
+448 PQLFDKIKQQLK
-460 QGGDVII
+460 GGGDVII

-472 KAIKEQLGDVCEL
+472 KAIKDRLTDVVEL

-491 AIVNDFGWA
+491 AIVSDFGYF
-500 GKSER
+500 GKAER

-528 LNGGVSGYPILL
+528 LSGGVSGYPILL

-567 VLNVIRRSMS
+567 ALNVIRRAMS

-589 VALFPYDNKTLVV
+589 VALFPYDNKTMVV
-602 ENFNDEAVTL
+602 ENFNDTAVSL
-612 RVVINAKVTALRNL
+612 RVVVNSKVSALRNL
-626 LTGEQLKPAE
+626 LSGEQLKPLKV
-636 QPKMPAMFGR
+636 QPGR
-646 NRFFGYAE
+646 NRFYGYTDGQ
-654 NATVFDLKLAAHSYV
+654 TVFELQLAAHSYI
-669 GLGYGN
+669 GLGYN

>member
-1 MIPPPCTLDQHHP
+1 MTKMTIHP
-14 SQFFAKSSGKAE
+14 LKRIIMAAM
-26 CSITCKTERQSRL
+26 T
-39 LSLSRWL
+39 
-46 ALFVCLLAFSPAG
+46 ALIAVPGIAG
-59 AKPVGKYKNFKV
+59 HGQYQNFKV
-71 SSYIRA
+71 STYIRA
-77 QDLARMEDDK
+77 QDVARMADDK
-87 FLKATWE
+87 FLNQTWE

-111 DAYTVPEKILLKVK
+111 DAFTVPEKTMLKVK

-152 SYARDEERQQVKEIA
+152 SYARENERQQVKEVA
-167 EYTAKHFDDFILDD
+167 EYTAKLFDDFILDD

-220 EPAKRVNPKVK
+220 APAKKVNPKVK
-231 VIIKYPNW
+231 VIVKYPNW

-244 GLGFNLEEEPI
+244 GLGFNLEEEPQ
-255 YFDGLWT
+255 YFDGIWT
-262 GTETRDPGSAQH
+262 GTETRDPASAQH

-283 VRYFDNIAHGKNGG
+283 VRYFDNIAPGKNGG

-333 QLNDVKISPQ
+333 QLNDVKIMPQ

-360 MVAPFKQGNNT
+360 MVKPFTKNGNT
-371 VTPTTMARFASV
+371 VTPTTMASFASA
-383 TLRQTDELIGKLGNP
+383 TLRQTDKLVGQLGKP

-425 MDMYPKWKEGQQQI
+425 MDMYPQWQERQQI

-448 PQIVGKIKKQLK
+448 PQIVEKIKGQLRK
-460 QGGDVII
+460 GGDVIV

-472 KAIKEQLGDVCEL
+472 KAIKDKLADVCEL

-491 AIVNDFGWA
+491 AIVNDFGWS

-513 YFTNDAWEVVSAGRP
+513 YFTNDAWEVISAGRP
-528 LNGGVSGYPILL
+528 LTGGVSGYPILL

-553 IPDDFGNLYDYPAG
+553 IPDDFGNLYDFPAG
-567 VLNVIRRSMS
+567 ALNVIRRAMS
-577 KDVGAYIEGPSK
+577 KDTGAYIEGPSK

-602 ENFNDEAVTL
+602 ENFNDEAVSL
-612 RVVINAKVTALRNL
+612 RVVINTKVSTLSNL

-636 QPKMPAMFGR
+636 VKPLPGMFGR
-646 NRFFGYAE
+646 NRFMGYADD
-654 NATVFDLKLAAHSYV
+654 ATVFDLQLPAHSYI
-669 GLGYGN
+669 GLKY

>member
-1 MIPPPCTLDQHHP
+1 MKYY
-14 SQFFAKSSGKAE
+14 QFRR
-26 CSITCKTERQSRL
+26 IL
-39 LSLSRWL
+39 LV
-46 ALFVCLLAFSPAG
+46 AIVLLTVSNMQAG
-59 AKPVGKYKNFKV
+59 HFKNFKV
-71 SSYIRA
+71 STYIRA
-77 QDLARMEDDK
+77 QDVARMDDDK
-87 FLKATWE
+87 FLQSTWE

-111 DAYTVPEKILLKVK
+111 DAFTVPEKTLLKVK

-139 TYTRSEPTDFETY
+139 TFTRSEPTDFETY
-152 SYARDEERQQVKEIA
+152 SYAKEEERQQVKQISEF
-167 EYTAKHFDDFILDD
+167 TAKYFDDFILDD

-196 ERSGKSWTEY
+196 GSKSWTEY
-206 RLRLMADAGRELVV
+206 RLKLMAEAGRELVMK
-220 EPAKRVNPKVK
+220 PAKAVNPKVK

-244 GLGFNLEEEPI
+244 GLGFNLEEEPT
-255 YFDGLWT
+255 YFDGIWT

-274 LQNYLSYNV
+274 LQNYLSYNI
-283 VRYFDNIAHGKNGG
+283 VRYFDNIAPGRNGG

-333 QLNDVKISPQ
+333 QLYEVKITPN
-343 MRAPWQDAGGNS
+343 MRAAWQAAGGNS

-360 MVAPFKQGNNT
+360 MVAPFTKNGKT
-371 VTPTTMARFASV
+371 ITPTTMARFANV
-383 TLRQTDELIGKLGNP
+383 TLHETDKLISLLGKP
-398 IGLASYKPY
+398 VGLVSYKPY
-407 HSSGED
+407 HSSGEE

-425 MDMYPKWKEGQQQI
+425 MDMHPQWINGKQQI
-439 LLTQQAAKD
+439 LLTEQAAKD
-448 PQIVGKIKKQLK
+448 PKIVEKIKQQLK
-460 QGGDVII
+460 NGGDVII

-472 KAIKEQLGDVCEL
+472 KVIKDQLADVCEL

-491 AIVNDFGWA
+491 AIVNDFGWF

-540 RDTYSKGTLFVLT
+540 RDTYSKGILFVLT
-553 IPDDFGNLYDYPAG
+553 IPDDFGNLYDYPAPA
-567 VLNVIRRSMS
+567 LNVIRKVMS

-589 VALFPYDNKTLVV
+589 VALFPYDNKTLVI
-602 ENFNDEAVTL
+602 ENFNDHPVSL
-612 RVVINAKVTALRNL
+612 RVVVNAKVNSLRNL
-626 LTGEQLKPAE
+626 LTDEQLKPAE
-636 QPKMPAMFGR
+636 KVQPQGMFFR
-646 NRFFGYAE
+646 SRFFGYDDGQ
-654 NATVFDLKLAAHSYV
+654 TVFDVQLPAHSYI
-669 GLGYGN
+669 GLGY

>member
-1 MIPPPCTLDQHHP
+1 MKCFTQIALVAMAVLAVLPAQ
-14 SQFFAKSSGKAE
+14 AKSKAM
-26 CSITCKTERQSRL
+26 
-39 LSLSRWL
+39 
-46 ALFVCLLAFSPAG
+46 F
-59 AKPVGKYKNFKV
+59 KNFKV
-71 SSYIRA
+71 STYIRA
-77 QDLARMEDDK
+77 QDIARMDDDK
-87 FLKATWE
+87 FLKDTWE

-111 DAYTVPEKILLKVK
+111 DAFIVPEKTLLKVK
-125 KFFLSKGLEVGGGI
+125 KFFLQKGLEVGGGI

-152 SYARDEERQQVKEIA
+152 SYARENERQQVKEIA

-196 ERSGKSWTEY
+196 EKSGKSWTEY

-220 EPAKRVNPKVK
+220 NPAKAVNPKVK

-244 GLGFNLEEEPI
+244 GLGFNLEEEPL

-283 VRYFDNIAHGKNGG
+283 VRYFDNIAPGKNGG

-333 QLNDVKISPQ
+333 QLVEVKITPQ
-343 MRAPWQDAGGNS
+343 MRAKWQAAGVS
-355 FRYDE
+355 FNYDE
-360 MVAPFKQGNNT
+360 MTASFTKDGKT
-371 VTPTTMARFASV
+371 ITPTTMARFANV
-383 TLRQTDELIGKLGNP
+383 TLHQTDQLIGQLGKP

-425 MDMYPKWKEGQQQI
+425 MDMYPQWQERQQI

-448 PQIVGKIKKQLK
+448 PDIVEKIKGQLRK
-460 QGGDVII
+460 GGDVIV

-472 KAIKEQLGDVCEL
+472 KAIKDKLADVCEL

-491 AIVNDFGWA
+491 AIVNDFGWF

-540 RDTYSKGTLFVLT
+540 RDTYSKGMLFVLT

-567 VLNVIRRSMS
+567 ALNVIRRAMS

-589 VALFPYDNKTLVV
+589 VALFPYDNKTMVV

-612 RVVINAKVTALRNL
+612 RVVINEKVGSLRNL
-626 LTGEQLKPAE
+626 ITGDQLKPATLP
-636 QPKMPAMFGR
+636 QARPMWGR
-646 NRFFGYAE
+646 NLFFGYPDG
-654 NATVFDLKLAAHSYV
+654 ATVFDLQLPAHSYI
-669 GLGYGN
+669 GLGY

>member
-1 MIPPPCTLDQHHP
+1 MMLAAVAVLSALP
-14 SQFFAKSSGKAE
+14 AAGK
-26 CSITCKTERQSRL
+26 
-39 LSLSRWL
+39 
-46 ALFVCLLAFSPAG
+46 
-59 AKPVGKYKNFKV
+59 GKYQNFKV
-71 SSYIRA
+71 STYLRA
-77 QDLARMEDDK
+77 QDVARMTDDK
-87 FLKATWE
+87 FLNQTWE

-111 DAYTVPEKILLKVK
+111 DAFTVDEKTMTKVK

-152 SYARDEERQQVKEIA
+152 SYARENERQLVREVA
-167 EYTAKHFDDFILDD
+167 EYTARLFDDFILDD

-196 ERSGKSWTEY
+196 EKSGKSWTEY
-206 RLRLMADAGRELVV
+206 RLRLMSDAGRELVL
-220 EPAKRVNPKVK
+220 EPAKKVNPKVK

-244 GLGFNLEEEPI
+244 GLGFNLEEEPQ
-255 YFDGLWT
+255 YFDGIWT

-283 VRYFDNIAHGKNGG
+283 VRYFDNIAPGKNGG

-333 QLNDVKISPQ
+333 QLNDVKITPQ
-343 MRAPWQDAGGNS
+343 MRAKWQDAGGNS

-360 MVAPFKQGNNT
+360 MVAPFERGGKT
-371 VTPTTMARFASV
+371 VSPTTMARFASV
-383 TLRQTDELIGKLGNP
+383 TLQQTDKLVGQLGNP
-398 IGLASYKPY
+398 VGLVSYKPY

-425 MDMYPKWKEGQQQI
+425 MDMHPQFLSDRQQI
-439 LLTQQAAKD
+439 LLTEQAAKD
-448 PQIVGKIKKQLK
+448 PQIVDKIKAQLK
-460 QGGDVII
+460 KGGDVII

-472 KAIKEQLGDVCEL
+472 KAIREKIADVCEL

-491 AIVNDFGWA
+491 AIVNDFGWF

-528 LNGGVSGYPILL
+528 LSGGVSGYPILL
-540 RDTYSKGTLFVLT
+540 RDTYSKGMLFVLT
-553 IPDDFGNLYDYPAG
+553 VPDDFGNLYDFPAG
-567 VLNVIRRSMS
+567 ALNVIRRAMS

-602 ENFNDEAVTL
+602 ENFNDEAVSL
-612 RVVINAKVTALRNL
+612 RVVINTKVGALRNL
-626 LTGEQLKPAE
+626 LTGEELKPAE
-636 QPKMPAMFGR
+636 KTNGQVFPFR

-654 NATVFDLKLAAHSYV
+654 GATVFDLKLAAHSYV
-669 GLGYGN
+669 GLGY

>member
-1 MIPPPCTLDQHHP
+1 MMLAAVAVLSALP
-14 SQFFAKSSGKAE
+14 AAGK
-26 CSITCKTERQSRL
+26 
-39 LSLSRWL
+39 
-46 ALFVCLLAFSPAG
+46 
-59 AKPVGKYKNFKV
+59 GKYQNFKV
-71 SSYIRA
+71 STYIRA
-77 QDLARMEDDK
+77 QDVARMADDK
-87 FLKATWE
+87 FLNQTWE

-111 DAYTVPEKILLKVK
+111 DAFTVDEKTMTKVK

-152 SYARDEERQQVKEIA
+152 SYARENERQLVREVA
-167 EYTAKHFDDFILDD
+167 EYTARLFDDFILDD

-196 ERSGKSWTEY
+196 EKSGKSWTEY
-206 RLRLMADAGRELVV
+206 RLRLMSDAGRELVL
-220 EPAKRVNPKVK
+220 EPAKKVNPKVK

-244 GLGFNLEEEPI
+244 GLGFNLEEEPQ
-255 YFDGLWT
+255 YFDGIWT

-283 VRYFDNIAHGKNGG
+283 VRYFDNIAPGKNGG

-333 QLNDVKISPQ
+333 QLNDVKITPQ
-343 MRAPWQDAGGNS
+343 MRAKWQDAGGNS

-360 MVAPFKQGNNT
+360 MVAPFERGGKT
-371 VTPTTMARFASV
+371 VSPTTMARFASV
-383 TLRQTDELIGKLGNP
+383 TLQQTDKLVGQLGNP
-398 IGLASYKPY
+398 VGLVSYKPY

-425 MDMYPKWKEGQQQI
+425 MDMHPQFLSDRQQI
-439 LLTQQAAKD
+439 LLTEQAAKD
-448 PQIVGKIKKQLK
+448 PQIVDKIKAQLK
-460 QGGDVII
+460 KGGDVII

-472 KAIKEQLGDVCEL
+472 KAIREKIADVCEL

-491 AIVNDFGWA
+491 AIVNDFGWF

-528 LNGGVSGYPILL
+528 LSGGVSGYPILL
-540 RDTYSKGTLFVLT
+540 RDTYSKGMLFVLT
-553 IPDDFGNLYDYPAG
+553 VPDDFGNLYDFPAG
-567 VLNVIRRSMS
+567 ALNVIRRAMS

-602 ENFNDEAVTL
+602 ENFNDEAVSL
-612 RVVINAKVTALRNL
+612 RVVINTKVGALRNL
-626 LTGEQLKPAE
+626 LTGEELKPAE
-636 QPKMPAMFGR
+636 KTNDQVFPFR
-646 NRFFGYAE
+646 NRLFCYAE
-654 NATVFDLKLAAHSYV
+654 GATVFDLKLAAHSYV
-669 GLGYGN
+669 GLGY

>member
-1 MIPPPCTLDQHHP
+1 MKYYYFKRILLVVIVLLTASNTQ
-14 SQFFAKSSGKAE
+14 AE
-26 CSITCKTERQSRL
+26 K
-39 LSLSRWL
+39 
-46 ALFVCLLAFSPAG
+46 F
-59 AKPVGKYKNFKV
+59 KNFKV

-77 QDLARMEDDK
+77 QDVARMEDDK
-87 FLKATWE
+87 FLQSTWE

-111 DAYTVPEKILLKVK
+111 DAFTVPEKTLLKVK

-139 TYTRSEPTDFETY
+139 TFTRSEPTDFETY
-152 SYARDEERQQVKEIA
+152 SYAREEERQQVKQISEF
-167 EYTAKHFDDFILDD
+167 TAKYFDDFILDD

-196 ERSGKSWTEY
+196 GSKSWTEY
-206 RLRLMADAGRELVV
+206 RLKLMADAGRELVMK
-220 EPAKRVNPKVK
+220 PAKAVNPKVK

-244 GLGFNLEEEPI
+244 GLGFNLEEEPT
-255 YFDGLWT
+255 YFDGIWT

-274 LQNYLSYNV
+274 LQNYLSYNI
-283 VRYFDNIAHGKNGG
+283 VRFFDNIAPGRNGG

-333 QLNDVKISPQ
+333 QLYEVKITPN
-343 MRAPWQDAGGNS
+343 MRAAWQSAGGNS

-360 MVAPFKQGNNT
+360 MVAPFTKNGKT
-371 VTPTTMARFASV
+371 ITPTTMARFANV
-383 TLRQTDELIGKLGNP
+383 TLHETDKLIGFLGKP
-398 IGLASYKPY
+398 VGLVSYKPY

-425 MDMYPKWKEGQQQI
+425 MDMHPQWVNGKQQI

-448 PQIVGKIKKQLK
+448 PKIVEKIKQQLK
-460 QGGDVII
+460 NGGDVII

-472 KAIKEQLGDVCEL
+472 KAIKDQLADVCEL

-513 YFTNDAWEVVSAGRP
+513 YFTNDAWEVISAGRP

-540 RDTYSKGTLFVLT
+540 RDTYSKGILFVLT
-553 IPDDFGNLYDYPAG
+553 IPDDFGNLYDYPAPA
-567 VLNVIRRSMS
+567 LNIIRKAMS
-577 KDVGAYIEGPSK
+577 KDVSAYIEGPSK

-602 ENFNDEAVTL
+602 ENFNDNPVSL
-612 RVVINAKVTALRNL
+612 RVVVNAKVNSLRNL
-626 LTGEQLKPAE
+626 LTDEQLKPAE
-636 QPKMPAMFGR
+636 KTQPQGMFFR
-646 NRFFGYAE
+646 NRFIGYDDGQ
-654 NATVFDLKLAAHSYV
+654 TVFDVQLPAHSYI
-669 GLGYGN
+669 GLGY